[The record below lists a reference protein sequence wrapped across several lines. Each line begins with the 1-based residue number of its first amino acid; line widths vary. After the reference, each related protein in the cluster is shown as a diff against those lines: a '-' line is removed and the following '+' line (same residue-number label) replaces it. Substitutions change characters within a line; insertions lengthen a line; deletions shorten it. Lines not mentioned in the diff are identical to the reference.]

1 MDSIRDQIAREVRR
15 GQISGNLA
23 LILRNILDDND
34 ALRAEL
40 AEVKATQQI
49 QARPRCACRH
59 DWATGAK
66 V

>member
-1 MDSIRDQIAREVRR
+1 MDNIRDQIAREVRR
-15 GQISGNLA
+15 GQISGNLS

-40 AEVKATQQI
+40 AEVKASLQSQVCPT
-49 QARPRCACRH
+49 CACRR